1 MTDSTSR
8 ARAAA
13 FALRLPAWR
22 TGRTRLTPADLAMFA
37 LVIGGLSLVA
47 VAGRETLQPLSA
59 LARQPV
65 SLDPRHLPDYAL
77 RTTLRMLAA
86 MVCSVL
92 FTFTYGTLAAKSR
105 RAEMVLVP
113 LLDILQSVPVFGF
126 AAFLLVFFL
135 NLFPGQLIGA
145 ELASVFLVFTAQ
157 AWNMTFSFY
166 QSLKTVPKDLDEVA
180 SSLRLSPWRRFWVLE
195 APFAAPGL
203 IWNAMLSMSGSWFF
217 VVISE
222 AVTVGRT
229 TITLPGIG
237 SYVALAIERGDLAAI
252 GWAILAML
260 VVILLYDQLLFRPLV
275 AWSKKFRVEL
285 SVGDDAGGASW
296 LLIFLQ
302 RAQLVRRLTRPV
314 ARLNK
319 ALMRL
324 RIGRPP
330 RPAARAPS
338 QGWTRSPL
346 DVAWVALIVVVAAA
360 AAAWGVSFV
369 GREVGWREALS
380 VVGLGGLTLVRV
392 LVLIALASLVWVPV
406 GVWIGLRPRWAAAV
420 QPVAQFLA
428 AFPANLLFPVAVIL
442 ILRFHAD
449 PDVWLSPLMILGTQW
464 YILFNVIAGAG
475 AFPNDLRQ
483 AAASLR
489 VKGWAWWRKVMLPG
503 VAPYFV
509 TGALTA
515 SGGSWN
521 ASVVAEVASWKDHTL
536 RAHGLG
542 AFIADATTRGDTPR
556 VVLGVAVMSAFV
568 VLFNRMLWR
577 PLFSFA
583 SGRLRLD

>member
-1 MTDSTSR
+1 MPLQTP
-8 ARAAA
+8 A
-13 FALRLPAWR
+13 FALRLPVWR
-22 TGRTRLTPADLAMFA
+22 TPRTRLGPADVAMFA
-37 LVIGGLSLVA
+37 LVFGALALVA

-77 RTTLRMLAA
+77 RTTLRMLGA
-86 MVCSVL
+86 MVLSVV
-92 FTFTYGTLAAKSR
+92 FTFTYGTLAAKNR

-113 LLDILQSVPVFGF
+113 LLDILQSVPVLGF
-126 AAFLLVFFL
+126 ATFLLVFFL

-166 QSLKTVPKDLDEVA
+166 QSLKTVPKDLDEAA

-217 VVISE
+217 VVVSE
-222 AVTVGRT
+222 AITVGPT
-229 TITLPGIG
+229 TITLPGVG
-237 SYVALAIERGDLAAI
+237 SYVALAIQRGDLVAI
-252 GWAILAML
+252 GWAIAAML

-275 AWSKKFRVEL
+275 AWSDKFRVEL
-285 SVGDDAGGASW
+285 SAGEEAGASSW
-296 LLIFLQ
+296 LLDFLQ

-314 ARLNK
+314 GRLNQ

-324 RIGRPP
+324 RIGRAPK
-330 RPAARAPS
+330 PATRAAP
-338 QGWTRSPL
+338 GWAAPL
-346 DVAWVALIVVVAAA
+346 VDWTWIGLIVVVAIAA
-360 AAAWGVSFV
+360 GAWGVSFV
-369 GREVGWREALS
+369 GREVSGREALA
-380 VVGLGGLTLVRV
+380 VAGLGVITLVRV
-392 LVLIALASLVWVPV
+392 LVLIALASLIWVPIGIWV
-406 GVWIGLRPRWAAAV
+406 GLRPKWAAAV

-428 AFPANLLFPVAVIL
+428 AFPANLLFPVAVVL
-442 ILRFHAD
+442 ILHFRVS
-449 PDVWLSPLMILGTQW
+449 PDIWLSPLMILGTQW
-464 YILFNVIAGAG
+464 YILFNTIAGAS
-475 AFPNDLRQ
+475 AFPNDLKQ

-489 VKGWAWWRKVMLPG
+489 VRGWAWWTKVMLPG
-503 VAPYFV
+503 IAPYFV

-521 ASVVAEVASWKDHTL
+521 ASVVAEVASWKTHTL
-536 RAHGLG
+536 HAHGLG

-568 VLFNRMLWR
+568 VLFNRVLWR
-577 PLFSFA
+577 PLFTFA
-583 SGRLRLD
+583 SNRLRLD